1 MSHDEHKETAIFM
14 LTHVV
19 FLQVEKQKIMKD
31 SAGKLL
37 NQTSEGVR
45 SEVSTVTGQEEAA
58 VTALDSS
65 NGSSKLKST
74 TLPMQLKPASSLTVK
89 DMTSAK
95 KPSSRPTDFFHR

>member
-1 MSHDEHKETAIFM
+1 M

-37 NQTSEGVR
+37 NRTSEGV
-45 SEVSTVTGQEEAA
+45 SCEVSTVTCQEAAA

-65 NGSSKLKST
+65 KGSSKLKLA
-74 TLPMQLKPASSLTVK
+74 TLPMQLNSASTLRGK
-89 DMTSAK
+89 DMTPAK
-95 KPSSRPTDFFHR
+95 KPSSRPLDFFQR